1 MDNADADR
9 TGDIALDFDAS
20 ARFHS
25 ARILRLFFRNAPSI
39 TALVVVTG
47 CNKTSCCRDS
57 SFKPICLKVKR
68 TPRRGL
74 ARLAWGVISGI
85 PRSTKECGNRPM
97 ARSASPEGA
106 IEIASAWLL
115 ARRPNSMQGMRRG
128 SGQSSADTNNA
139 GTPEPPERFSR

>member
-1 MDNADADR
+1 MTKIFSRFTVRNRLWSCARQMSWNNADIDR

-47 CNKTSCCRDS
+47 CNKTIGCRDS

-85 PRSTKECGNRPM
+85 PRDR
-97 ARSASPEGA
+97 
-106 IEIASAWLL
+106 
-115 ARRPNSMQGMRRG
+115 Q
-128 SGQSSADTNNA
+128 NNA
-139 GTPEPPERFSR
+139 GTGPWPDQRHLKAPSRLHRRGFWREGLIRCRV